1 MAVARV
7 GAPRGLA
14 GYVRLK
20 SYSGETEHLK
30 RLKVVTLVRGSAG
43 APGKEGR
50 GAPDRDN
57 RGAQGKA
64 ISGAPE
70 AEGPRT
76 LNASEGSRTLRATE
90 EFRTLRATIVEFE
103 EGEWGLS
110 AHFAGYDSP
119 EKAGELTGYDIMVPR
134 SQASPLKANEWYL
147 CDLVGLKVLLDGQFI
162 GEVAGVLEGGADP
175 LLEILLYEGG
185 AKAIVPFRSQFVGT
199 IDTDA
204 GSLELLAG
212 WLLE

>member
-1 MAVARV
+1 MEPEKQEKLVAVARV

-43 APGKEGR
+43 APGEEGR
-50 GAPDRDN
+50 GALGKDN
-57 RGAQGKA
+57 
-64 ISGAPE
+64 SGSPE
-70 AEGPRT
+70 AEG
-76 LNASEGSRTLRATE
+76 LHNLRATE
-90 EFRTLRATIVEFE
+90 ELCTLRATIVGFE

-119 EKAGELTGYDIMVPR
+119 EKARELTGYDIMVPR

-147 CDLVGLKVLLDGQFI
+147 CDLVGLKVVLDAQCI

-175 LLEILLYEGG
+175 LLEILMYEGG
-185 AKAIVPFRSQFVGT
+185 TKAIVPFRSQFIGT

>member
-1 MAVARV
+1 
-7 GAPRGLA
+7 
-14 GYVRLK
+14 VRLK

-30 RLKVVTLVRGSAG
+30 RLKAVTLM
-43 APGKEGR
+43 R
-50 GAPDRDN
+50 GAPV
-57 RGAQGKA
+57 AQVPSEDA
-64 ISGAPE
+64 RGAPE
-70 AEGPRT
+70 AAE
-76 LNASEGSRTLRATE
+76 SRTM
-90 EFRTLRATIVEFE
+90 RATIVAFE

-110 AHFAGYDSP
+110 ARFAGYDSP
-119 EKAGELTGYDIMVPR
+119 EKARELTGWDIVVPR

-147 CDLVGLKVLLDGQFI
+147 CDLVGLKVTLDAQFI

-185 AKAIVPFRSQFVGT
+185 TKAIVPFRSQFIGT

>member
-43 APGKEGR
+43 APGEEGR
-50 GAPDRDN
+50 GALGKDN
-57 RGAQGKA
+57 
-64 ISGAPE
+64 SGSPE
-70 AEGPRT
+70 AEG
-76 LNASEGSRTLRATE
+76 LHNLRATE
-90 EFRTLRATIVEFE
+90 EIRTLRATIVGFE

-119 EKAGELTGYDIMVPR
+119 EKARELTGYDIMVPR

-147 CDLVGLKVLLDGQFI
+147 CDLVGLKVVLDAQCI

-175 LLEILLYEGG
+175 LLEILMYEGG
-185 AKAIVPFRSQFVGT
+185 TKAIVPFRSQFIGT

>member
-20 SYSGETEHLK
+20 SYSGEIEHLK

-43 APGKEGR
+43 APGQEGR
-50 GAPDRDN
+50 GAP
-57 RGAQGKA
+57 GADA
-64 ISGAPE
+64 
-70 AEGPRT
+70 
-76 LNASEGSRTLRATE
+76 LRS
-90 EFRTLRATIVEFE
+90 LRATIVEFE

-119 EKAGELTGYDIMVPR
+119 EKARELTGYDIMVPR

-185 AKAIVPFRSQFVGT
+185 TRAIVPFRSQFIGT

-204 GSLELLAG
+204 GSLDLLAG